1 MVSSSIGDDY
11 NHAISVNP
19 LSANPKKGQ
28 IHFVS
33 FECVWPFCKI
43 GASRVKLLPKKP
55 ATTRRDLKLAARR
68 MAVIR
73 WWMQTIYAR
82 STF

>member
-1 MVSSSIGDDY
+1 MASSLIGDDY
-11 NHAISVNP
+11 NHAISINP

-33 FECVWPFCKI
+33 FDHFVGLALKGLNYCQ
-43 GASRVKLLPKKP
+43 KKP

-73 WWMQTIYAR
+73 WWMQSIYAR